1 MRPKPTPAST
11 KQNDNRRNNNS
22 MASPGSSMN
31 SGAPSTTTN
40 ASKGG
45 KIPWSG
51 IAAGGGSGSSPVNS
65 STPMSFA
72 SAAARSSNSGGR
84 PTMGS
89 PSLSRGTLQRS
100 QLGGSGSQSASSH
113 QNKSST
119 PFSARSRRE
128 DLKDSESFQK
138 GDDKSEPTPESILAE
153 NSGGR
158 SYSVNEMLS
167 IWEDMKRSNAIKP
180 SVDQKNDLFHS
191 ILPNQPAILDP
202 SLQQAH
208 MEAHQQPHESG
219 SNGDSGLLA
228 NASHSNQ
235 SSISTTSNAN
245 GNPTPF
251 ADRLLSAKPSLSEL
265 HKENGFAQH
274 KPFSQSDMIDTSA
287 SSIVLP
293 GTTASSS
300 SWSPFGATAPSLATN
315 NESIFKANGI
325 LPKNDLF
332 SSGVGLHS
340 GTPPPGISS
349 PIPTIIPPESINWVY
364 KDPSGAEQGPFNG
377 IRMQEWYA
385 SKWLHESL
393 LIRRAEEND
402 FYMLKDFMVRVNN
415 FLEPFLVPQL
425 PVTRGSFF
433 EDPQIRIQE
442 EMLARQREALR
453 RQQQLQFASLQLQQQ
468 NSGWGS
474 MSPITTPMSPM
485 SPWAQPQPLS
495 QPQPISTLGNSN
507 PFDFGGL
514 SGSQVNLNHINND
527 VWQPR
532 APGSIPQTPR
542 RVPSATDLNSLND
555 TSVKRSLLSELEDSD
570 IHQKVI
576 SNKDDLFES
585 EEFLIKETPI
595 ASQSAIQPPAKSPPV
610 EPEVIPEESAPEPIE
625 PAPIAEEQVIVKEE
639 KKAAPE
645 PQIKKAK
652 ASKAKSKK
660 SILASEPQA
669 PVASSNAK
677 VDELAEELTSQLE
690 FVQTEEDTHS
700 FEDSSPNSP
709 SQSPKPVAP
718 VLAPWAKKEAVKPKT
733 PSLRE
738 IQEMEAAERKTRK
751 AQQQQQQAA
760 AAAAAL
766 LQASRSGASTPV
778 SALAPALPSG
788 ATWATV
794 GPSSNSAPKKTL
806 AQIQKEEEEAARK
819 RTPAS
824 APPAGVRR
832 YVDIATPSPTS
843 YSTRASANPAS
854 AAPAPAVGGAW
865 TTVGPG
871 GKRVGGGLTSTPSS
885 VPASAATSPT
895 HRKVEPAVRAVSG
908 TSSVGAGV
916 KLSSSGEEF
925 LNWCK
930 ASLQDLQAGV
940 NQAELLSMFF
950 SLPASSESKEIIAES
965 IYSSS
970 TTMDGRRFAEEF
982 LKRRKGVDSEI
993 SSHSWSD
1000 VLSKTTSTPT
1010 KTVNDGWN
1018 VSFKVVGKKKGRRE

>member
-1 MRPKPTPAST
+1 MRPKPTPANT
-11 KQNDNRRNNNS
+11 KQNDNRRNTNS
-22 MASPGSSMN
+22 MASPGSSMT
-31 SGAPSTTTN
+31 SGLPPTSTN

-65 STPMSFA
+65 SIPMSFA
-72 SAAARSSNSGGR
+72 SAAARSSNSSGR

-128 DLKDSESFQK
+128 DSKEFESFQK
-138 GDDKSEPTPESILAE
+138 GDDKPDPTPESILAE

-191 ILPNQPAILDP
+191 ILPNQPAILDH
-202 SLQQAH
+202 SLQHAH
-208 MEAHQQPHESG
+208 TQEPQQQPHESG
-219 SNGDSGLLA
+219 SNGGDTGLLA

-235 SSISTTSNAN
+235 SSISANSNAN

-265 HKENGFAQH
+265 HKENGFTQH
-274 KPFSQSDMIDTSA
+274 KPFSQSDMIDSSA

-293 GTTASSS
+293 GTTASS

-349 PIPTIIPPESINWVY
+349 PIPTILPPESINWVY

-393 LIRRAEEND
+393 LIRRAEETD

-425 PVTRGSFF
+425 PVMRGSFF
-433 EDPQIRIQE
+433 EDPQIRMQE

-485 SPWAQPQPLS
+485 SPWAQPQSLS

-514 SGSQVNLNHINND
+514 PGSQVSLNHINND

-542 RVPSATDLNSLND
+542 RVPSVTELNSLND

-570 IHQKVI
+570 VQQKL
-576 SNKDDLFES
+576 SYNKDDLFES
-585 EEFLIKETPI
+585 EEFLIRETPI

-610 EPEVIPEESAPEPIE
+610 EPVSIAEESAFEKIE
-625 PAPIAEEQVIVKEE
+625 PVSIAEEQDILKEE
-639 KKAAPE
+639 KKSASE
-645 PQIKKAK
+645 PQVKKAK
-652 ASKAKSKK
+652 ASKIKSKK
-660 SILASEPQA
+660 SILASDQQTPA
-669 PVASSNAK
+669 VSSSAK

-690 FVQTEEDTHS
+690 FVQTEDDTQS
-700 FEDSSPNSP
+700 FEESSPDSP
-709 SQSPKPVAP
+709 TQSPKPVAP
-718 VLAPWAKKEAVKPKT
+718 VLAPWAKREAVKPKT
-733 PSLRE
+733 PSLKE
-738 IQEMEAAERKTRK
+738 IQEIEAAERKTRK

-794 GPSSNSAPKKTL
+794 GPSPNSAPKKTL

-819 RTPAS
+819 RTPTA

-843 YSTRASANPAS
+843 YSARASAAS
-854 AAPAPAVGGAW
+854 AAPAPAIGGAW

-885 VPASAATSPT
+885 VPASTTTSPT

-908 TSSVGAGV
+908 TSSVSSGV

-1000 VLSKTTSTPT
+1000 VLSKTTSTPS
-1010 KTVNDGWN
+1010 KPVNDGWN